1 MEYYRPVSL
10 LFIHHK
16 SLNTLLKPSLKSY
29 PEILQV
35 LKYFN
40 NQNQIMKKH
49 FKHMQPNL
57 QQNNTK
63 KRTRKI
69 IWFNPPVSLNV
80 KTNMAEMLLQLI
92 DTHFLQQTSYIK
104 SLTVR
109 PLKLVTAAIK
119 IYCKL

>member
-1 MEYYRPVSL
+1 
-10 LFIHHK
+10 
-16 SLNTLLKPSLKSY
+16 
-29 PEILQV
+29 
-35 LKYFN
+35 
-40 NQNQIMKKH
+40 
-49 FKHMQPNL
+49 MQRNL